1 MFLTIL
7 QAAQTTTATNA
18 VAQSTSL
25 MDIFLKMGAFGIVVC
40 LIIFILSMVA
50 IFVFIE
56 RYISVN
62 NATKIS
68 ANFMDKIRESITHG
82 NLEAAKDLCMR
93 NSSPISKVIGKGL
106 SRLGQPLRDIQTA
119 MESAGA
125 IEVFELEKRL
135 STLSMISKLAPMFGF
150 IGTIA
155 GVIKIFY
162 DISTTGDYNIEVI
175 SGGLYNKMITSLLGL
190 GLGILSYAFYYVI
203 NTKIDRVMHKIEKS
217 SLEFMDIISAPS
229 K

>member
-203 NTKIDRVMHKIEKS
+203 NTKIDRVMHKIEKA